1 MSLVIQILLGKED
14 NPPSD
19 LLQACPAPQTPQPW
33 VIPQYQQQQNG
44 YQRKNQSG
52 PRNNSKGKNVHF
64 DPVPIPY
71 GQILSHLI
79 QKGMVEPR
87 SLPPVALPYPPHFDV
102 NARCEYH
109 AGSLG
114 HNLEKCRAFKYK
126 VQELID
132 RKLLT
137 FKEESH
143 GHPSP

>member
-1 MSLVIQILLGKED
+1 
-14 NPPSD
+14 
-19 LLQACPAPQTPQPW
+19 
-33 VIPQYQQQQNG
+33 
-44 YQRKNQSG
+44 
-52 PRNNSKGKNVHF
+52 
-64 DPVPIPY
+64 
-71 GQILSHLI
+71 
-79 QKGMVEPR
+79 MVKPR
-87 SLPPVALPYPPHFDV
+87 SLPPVALPYPPHFDA